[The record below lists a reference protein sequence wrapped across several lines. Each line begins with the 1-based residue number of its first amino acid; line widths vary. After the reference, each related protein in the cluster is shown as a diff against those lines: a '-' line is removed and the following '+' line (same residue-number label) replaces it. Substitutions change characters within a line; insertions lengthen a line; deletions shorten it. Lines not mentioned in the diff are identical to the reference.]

1 MVSHF
6 FILFGCMARSSMH
19 DWILKYA
26 LILDRWHVQIDRI
39 CWWCRLKGC
48 MHVTHT
54 CRVNLHRPLQL
65 TKHLL
70 FKTCL
75 THFSLRGERI
85 QSLRYKSL
93 MEEQHNIKVEKLRPK
108 KKTTTSSDDQGN
120 GSLWTEG
127 VRNYTTYKS
136 VASQNRSRG

>member
-1 MVSHF
+1 
-6 FILFGCMARSSMH
+6 
-19 DWILKYA
+19 
-26 LILDRWHVQIDRI
+26 
-39 CWWCRLKGC
+39 

-93 MEEQHNIKVEKLRPK
+93 REEQHNIKVEKPRPK
-108 KKTTTSSDDQGN
+108 KRDDYKAQTTKGTDRYEQRVCVTIPPTRVLRVRTDQEVN
-120 GSLWTEG
+120 NPNNPEQA
-127 VRNYTTYKS
+127 N
-136 VASQNRSRG
+136 